1 MVKSICCIGA
11 GYVGGP
17 SMAVMADNSP
27 GVEINVVDVDKN
39 RIDAWNN
46 LNNVPLPVYEPGLE
60 DVLNRVRGRNLHFST
75 DITTAIRDADMVFLS
90 VNTPTKHRG
99 HGAGWASDLTFI
111 EKAARQIADSAKGST
126 IVVERSTL
134 PVRTADGLRKIL
146 AHSNGCHFDILS
158 NPEFMAEG
166 TAIDDLQNPDRVL
179 VGGNCKLAVQE
190 LAAIYGN
197 WVDSG
202 KIITTNLWSAELAK
216 LTSNAFLAQRIS
228 SINAIAGLCEATG
241 ADVEEVRAAIGA
253 DRRIGNE
260 FLRPGPGFG
269 GSCFKKDLLN
279 LIYLAEHYGLSE
291 VASYWRSVVDLNSWS
306 QKRISQM
313 IVKYLFGTLRDKR
326 IAVLGFAFK
335 ADTNDTRESPSI
347 GICRDLLHDGASLG
361 IHDPRVGGEAIE
373 KLLAVDADGAP
384 ASGQFEKV
392 SSVESACDG
401 ADAVLILTDWSEY
414 RQLDWTALA
423 AGMRRPGW
431 VFDTRRGTNLDEAA
445 AQGLETWEI
454 GRGGIF

>member
-1 MVKSICCIGA
+1 MVKNICCIGA

-17 SMAVMADNSP
+17 SMAVMADHSP
-27 GVEINVVDVDKN
+27 GIDIHVVDLDQQ

-46 LNNVPLPVYEPGLE
+46 LNNAPLPVYEPGLD

-75 DITTAIRDADMVFLS
+75 DVGNAIGNADMVFLS
-90 VNTPTKHRG
+90 VNTPTKLQG
-99 HGAGWASDLTFI
+99 HGAGSASDLTYI
-111 EKAARQIADSAKGST
+111 EKAARQIAESARGST

-134 PVRTADGLRKIL
+134 PVRTADGLGKIL
-146 AHSNGCHFDILS
+146 RQGHGHHFEILS

-179 VGGNCKLAVQE
+179 VGGHCNSAVQE
-190 LAAIYGN
+190 LAGIYGN
-197 WVDSG
+197 WVDEER
-202 KIITTNLWSAELAK
+202 IITTNLWSAELAK

-241 ADVEEVRAAIGA
+241 ADVEEVCLAIGA
-253 DRRIGNE
+253 DRRIGSE

-279 LIYLAEHYGLSE
+279 LIYLAEHYGLEE
-291 VASYWRSVVDLNSWS
+291 VARYWRSVVDINGWS

-313 IVKYLFGTLRDKR
+313 IVKSLFGTLRDKR

-361 IHDPRVGGEAIE
+361 IHDPRVGEDAIAQ
-373 KLLAVDADGAP
+373 LLTKAENGAQ
-384 ASGQFEKV
+384 AAGTFQKV
-392 SSVESACDG
+392 SSVERACDG
-401 ADAVLILTDWSEY
+401 ADAVLILTDWREY
-414 RQLDWTALA
+414 RQLNWTALSSR
-423 AGMRRPGW
+423 MRRPGW
-431 VFDTRRGTNLDEAA
+431 VFDTRRGTNLGEAA

-454 GRGGIF
+454 GRGGLH